1 MTDADDTRVVIP
13 RDLLTRKAD
22 SRGRL
27 TLGSE
32 YANKEVRVAVL
43 AVEEAE

>member
-1 MTDADDTRVVIP
+1 MKVYVDSPEDVIETR
-13 RDLLTRKAD
+13 TD

-32 YANKEVRVAVL
+32 YGDKTVQIALLEVID
-43 AVEEAE
+43 EKSD

>member
-1 MTDADDTRVVIP
+1 MKVYVDSKDDIKEIT
-13 RDLLTRKAD
+13 TD

-32 YANKEVRVAVL
+32 YANKRVQLAVL
-43 AVEEAE
+43 EVEEDE